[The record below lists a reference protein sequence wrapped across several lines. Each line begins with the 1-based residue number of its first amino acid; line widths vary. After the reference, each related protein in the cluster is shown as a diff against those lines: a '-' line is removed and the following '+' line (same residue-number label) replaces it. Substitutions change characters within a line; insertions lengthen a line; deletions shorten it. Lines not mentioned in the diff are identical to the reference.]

1 MMLMRRF
8 GQRVSL
14 FFFGAVCLIAAGLV
28 IAGFHLDGRADLAMA
43 GAIAATAASSGFY
56 VVICAVVLGWA
67 NTAQP
72 ATDYA
77 ALYGIS
83 RLCALIVL
91 MIAAQVIPHV
101 GWPAFYLLA
110 ALLLIAAILP
120 FARSG
125 LKGTSPE

>member
-1 MMLMRRF
+1 
-8 GQRVSL
+8 
-14 FFFGAVCLIAAGLV
+14 
-28 IAGFHLDGRADLAMA
+28 
-43 GAIAATAASSGFY
+43 
-56 VVICAVVLGWA
+56 
-67 NTAQP
+67 
-72 ATDYA
+72 
-77 ALYGIS
+77 
-83 RLCALIVL
+83 